1 MLPQKI
7 RMMGL
12 GKNVVSISFCADR
25 KGKVKER
32 REEIVGDF
40 NENRKAGE

>member
-7 RMMGL
+7 RMMGV
-12 GKNVVSISFCADR
+12 GKNVVSISFCADK

-32 REEIVGDF
+32 REEIGDF
-40 NENRKAGE
+40 NANRKAGE

>member
-1 MLPQKI
+1 MVGV
-7 RMMGL
+7 RE
-12 GKNVVSISFCADR
+12 NVLSISFCADR